1 MRILAV
7 DDEKIALEL
16 LVSSIKTADPSA
28 EVISFDNPKDALE
41 LVKNTPCDV
50 AFLDIQMKHYHGIR
64 LAQELKLLYPGI
76 NIVFATGYDEYM
88 GDAFEMHASGYVM
101 KPVTPEKVRREIADL
116 RCPLQP

>member
-7 DDEKIALEL
+7 DDEKIALKL

-50 AFLDIQMKHYHGIR
+50 AFLDI
-64 LAQELKLLYPGI
+64 
-76 NIVFATGYDEYM
+76 
-88 GDAFEMHASGYVM
+88 
-101 KPVTPEKVRREIADL
+101 
-116 RCPLQP
+116 